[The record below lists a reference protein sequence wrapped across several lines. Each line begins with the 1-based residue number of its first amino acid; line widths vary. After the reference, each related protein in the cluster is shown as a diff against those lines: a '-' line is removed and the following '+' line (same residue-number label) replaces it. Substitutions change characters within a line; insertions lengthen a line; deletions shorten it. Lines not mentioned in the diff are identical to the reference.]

1 MVKLIKLKKLQKLN
15 SCHAWLPRSPPPPPL
30 LHTHCTYV
38 HYTMGR
44 LYLNL
49 FLGSELYLLTQHKR
63 QVEQEN
69 HGNPSK
75 SLCGQRDCSKLY
87 KMTEWQCFKLRGKRL
102 VKKAYAKI
110 ERKYISSTPA
120 LFRRWQSWRIKVL
133 DKLRRQPTRSDSWY
147 VAPKV

>member
-15 SCHAWLPRSPPPPPL
+15 LSYAWCPPPL
-30 LHTHCTYV
+30 LHTHTHYTYG
-38 HYTMGR
+38 HYTMGC
-44 LYLNL
+44 LYHNL
-49 FLGSELYLLTQHKR
+49 FLWSELYLLTQHKR
-63 QVEQEN
+63 QVGQGN

-75 SLCGQRDCSKLY
+75 SFCGQCDCSKLY

-110 ERKYISSTPA
+110 ERKYTSSTPA
-120 LFRRWQSWRIKVL
+120 LFRRWQSWRIKLL
-133 DKLRRQPTRSDSWY
+133 DKLRRQPARSDSWY